1 MKIAN
6 AGRKKAVWSEKAF
19 RERGQWMQWYLRI
32 AGAFELAIACLVEY
46 QGGNNYRWERDNQT
60 QKPILQYQEQNQNSI
75 ELCSC
80 H

>member
-1 MKIAN
+1 
-6 AGRKKAVWSEKAF
+6 
-19 RERGQWMQWYLRI
+19 MQWYLRI